1 MDYIIIKRCKI
12 STFSPITVIFKP
24 LNFKKTLKNFH
35 IYIILNNFE
44 V

>member
-1 MDYIIIKRCKI
+1 MDYIIIKQCKI